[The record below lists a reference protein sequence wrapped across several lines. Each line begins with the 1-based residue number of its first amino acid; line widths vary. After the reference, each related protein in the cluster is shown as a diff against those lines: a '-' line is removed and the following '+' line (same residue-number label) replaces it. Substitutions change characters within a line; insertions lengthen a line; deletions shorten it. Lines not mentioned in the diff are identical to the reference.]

1 MNTPNKLTIARMI
14 IVPFLVIFLLTGW
27 GGEANRYISLTLFVV
42 ASVTDWFDGY
52 LARKNNLVTNFG
64 KFMDPLADKLLVC
77 SAMICFIELE
87 KLPAWFVIIII
98 GREFI
103 ISGFRLIAAENG
115 RVIAAG
121 IWGKAKTVV
130 QMIMCILLIMDVS
143 ALSVVTTIAIYAALI
158 LTIISLVDY
167 IVHNLDVLSDQK

>member
-1 MNTPNKLTIARMI
+1 MECHRGTA
-14 IVPFLVIFLLTGW
+14 IVPAGEGLSEELVFPHADQKRLIPPEVFLYHIDGSRKDDANVFHIFLLEG
-27 GGEANRYISLTLFVV
+27 
-42 ASVTDWFDGY
+42 DD
-52 LARKNNLVTNFG
+52 LAF
-64 KFMDPLADKLLVC
+64 
-77 SAMICFIELE
+77 
-87 KLPAWFVIIII
+87 
-98 GREFI
+98 
-103 ISGFRLIAAENG
+103 AENG

-158 LTIISLVDY
+158 LTFISLVDY

>member
-64 KFMDPLADKLLVC
+64 KFMDDLYDRSQTSFCMVRHHYHCPRIYYQWFPSYRCRKWYCNCCKLL
-77 SAMICFIELE
+77 
-87 KLPAWFVIIII
+87 
-98 GREFI
+98 
-103 ISGFRLIAAENG
+103 
-115 RVIAAG
+115 
-121 IWGKAKTVV
+121 GK
-130 QMIMCILLIMDVS
+130 I
-143 ALSVVTTIAIYAALI
+143 
-158 LTIISLVDY
+158 
-167 IVHNLDVLSDQK
+167 

>member
-1 MNTPNKLTIARMI
+1 MKNMNLPNKLTMLRVILI
-14 IVPFLVIFLLTGW
+14 PFFVVCELIPYSWGKWVALVIF
-27 GGEANRYISLTLFVV
+27 V
-42 ASVTDWFDGY
+42 AASITE
-52 LARKNNLVTNFG
+52 

-77 SAMICFIELE
+77 SAMICFVGLGTLAPWI
-87 KLPAWFVIIII
+87 VIIIVA
-98 GREFI
+98 REFI